1 MFLRNN
7 TPLNRV
13 TNYIIN
19 LFLVFILL
27 AILMPIAFMLSA
39 SFMSSSE
46 IFSMPY
52 RWIPSRIYLEN
63 FYRAVAGNDQSFI
76 FLRNVLNSVVV
87 ATTTATLSIMVSC
100 LAGYGLSKFRFRGR
114 NIIFLI
120 IMGRMMIPFE
130 AIMIPMYITAV
141 KLGLQNT
148 YAGLVLPFVLNTFG
162 LFQMRQYLM
171 TFPDDILDA
180 GRIDG
185 LGELGIFWRIVFK
198 NSTPAIATAAI
209 LSFRGQWDNLLWPLL
224 LAQKEKMKTIPT
236 YIVKF
241 TEEKYSDEG
250 AMMAV
255 AVLASLPIVVMF
267 LSLSKYFLQGSGM
280 YSAGKE

>member
-1 MFLRNN
+1 MLLNKTLGSRAFNLGFNGIFLI
-7 TPLNRV
+7 V
-13 TNYIIN
+13 
-19 LFLVFILL
+19 
-27 AILMPIAFMLSA
+27 ILMVMVPIFFMLTA
-39 SFMSSSE
+39 SLMPSSD

-52 RWIPSRIYLEN
+52 RWIPKSIYWKN
-63 FYRAVAGNDQSFI
+63 YITAIAGNDHSFV
-76 FLRNVLNSVVV
+76 FVRNVINSVIV
-87 ATTTATLSIMVSC
+87 ASGTTIFSVLVSGF
-100 LAGYGLSKFRFRGR
+100 AGYGLSKYKFRGR
-114 NIIFLI
+114 NLVFLM

-130 AIMIPMYITAV
+130 AIMIPMYISAV

-148 YAGLVLPFVLNTFG
+148 YTGLMLPFILNTFG

-185 LGELGIFWRIVFK
+185 LGELGIFWKLVFK

-209 LSFRGQWDNLLWPLL
+209 LCFRGQWDNLLWPLL
-224 LAQKEKMKTIPT
+224 IAQKEAMKTIPT

-241 TEEKYSDEG
+241 TEEKSSDEG

-255 AVLASLPIVVMF
+255 AVLASIPIIILF
-267 LSLSKYFLQGSGM
+267 LTLSKYFLGGSAM